1 MAPRATIGWC
11 GWQVGVRIQRQ
22 MGAAIFSRLSDSPRC
37 FRMSSA
43 ESRPPK
49 DLLATLRIPR
59 QDESPQ
65 ASWNGRRLKWV
76 AAFFLLIILT
86 PAVYY
91 LVSGKGLPRSVS
103 SLVPEAIRALPEVQV
118 TTVVVQQGRSAEALV
133 VATGYLESR
142 RQAQIGARAAG
153 RIESI
158 SVEEGSPVRAGEIIA
173 VLEHKDMD
181 AALAATQALLARSKA
196 ELEEQQVEIARTKAD
211 YERAEK
217 LREGRTIS
225 TEEYDQARFRYQ
237 GAVAR
242 GASLQTAIALA
253 EARVRE
259 AEQLNENMVIRAPFD
274 GTVISKNAELGES
287 ILPGGMGEASGRGS
301 VVTIADLE
309 HLEVDCDVKEDYI
322 SRVEVGSPTEVSV
335 DAVPARRYRG
345 RVRKVI
351 PMGDRARA
359 TIKVKVE
366 ILDAD
371 SRLFPE
377 MSATVYFLPDGNEN
391 SVEQQQKRIFCDT
404 SAIQSIGD
412 RSVVWL
418 LDQENRAQRAEVETA
433 DAKDGRTEIVRG
445 LRGGERVILNPP
457 ENVTEGMLL
466 KVAQA

>member
-1 MAPRATIGWC
+1 M
-11 GWQVGVRIQRQ
+11 
-22 MGAAIFSRLSDSPRC
+22 
-37 FRMSSA
+37 
-43 ESRPPK
+43 
-49 DLLATLRIPR
+49 
-59 QDESPQ
+59 
-65 ASWNGRRLKWV
+65 
-76 AAFFLLIILT
+76 
-86 PAVYY
+86 
-91 LVSGKGLPRSVS
+91 RS
-103 SLVPEAIRALPEVQV
+103 LPEVRV
-118 TTVVVQQGRSAEALV
+118 ATVVVQQGRSADAVV

-158 SVEEGSPVRAGEIIA
+158 AVEEGSAVRAGEIIA

-181 AALAATQALLARSKA
+181 AALAAAQAVLARAKA
-196 ELEEQQVEIARTKAD
+196 ELGEQQVEIARTQAD
-211 YERAEK
+211 FERADK
-217 LREGRTIS
+217 LRASRSIS
-225 TEEYDQARFRYQ
+225 TEEFDQTRFRSQ

-242 GASLQTAIALA
+242 GASLQTAIVLA

-301 VVTIADLE
+301 VVTIADLQ

-322 SRVEVGSPTEVSV
+322 SRVVVESPAEIAV
-335 DAVPARRYRG
+335 DAVPDRRYAG

-371 SRLFPE
+371 ARLFPE
-377 MSATVYFLPDGNEN
+377 MSATVYFLPEGNQT
-391 SVEQQQKRIFCDT
+391 SAEQSRKRIFCDS
-404 SAIQSIGD
+404 SAIQSVAG
-412 RSVVWL
+412 RNVVWI
-418 LDQENRAQRAEVETA
+418 LDDENRAQRVDIESAG
-433 DAKDGRTEIVRG
+433 AKDGRSEITSG

-457 ENVTEGMLL
+457 ENLTEGMLL